1 MADNTLLDEYV
12 TLPQKYIVSGGLDK
26 YEIHYK
32 VVIAENIVKA
42 REAVLTGAS
51 GWREILKR
59 AYRKK
64 NNNLV
69 DWRNEGAL
77 ATWIYDHPDD
87 ALDAMQA
94 LWAED
99 DMPISDR
106 IRDFVPRVKPA
117 PKYANG
123 FKRPSQ
129 SLRLVAAL
137 LMALDPKQYPPYMVT
152 LFEAAYRLTGHP
164 MPSKGA
170 HEATLYEHALRFL
183 DELVKRAAARGFV
196 RPCNRLEAQSIV
208 WSYRY
213 PGRFGPNLPD
223 PAAEPTS

>member
-1 MADNTLLDEYV
+1 MAEVMTLDEYV
-12 TLPQKYIVSGGLDK
+12 RLPQEYIVSGGLDRD
-26 YEIHYK
+26 EICYK
-32 VVIAENIVKA
+32 LRIAQNLVKTRA
-42 REAVLTGAS
+42 AVLTGAS
-51 GWREILKR
+51 DWREILKP

-77 ATWIYDHPDD
+77 AVWVDGNPGA

-99 DMPISDR
+99 DTPISDR
-106 IRDFVPRVKPA
+106 IRDFVPRVKLGG
-117 PKYANG
+117 KYANG

-129 SLRLVAAL
+129 SLRLIAAL

-164 MPSKGA
+164 MPPRGA
-170 HEATLYEHALRFL
+170 DEAALYEHALRFL
-183 DELVKRAAARGFV
+183 DKIVKRAAAQGFV
-196 RPCNRLEAQSIV
+196 RPCNRLEAQSVV
-208 WSYRY
+208 WSYPRWC
-213 PGRFGPNLPD
+213 GGI
-223 PAAEPTS
+223 